1 MTAGVCLRLY
11 SEEAYFSRPEFTDPE
26 IRRTNLASVVL
37 KMLSLD
43 LGEIEKFR
51 FLDPPERAFI
61 RVVIVYFVSDA
72 VTGEGGLKNQ
82 KMVVLPID
90 PVLKML
96 ITAREQDCLGELV
109 IVSAMSIKDPRERPL
124 KKTSAADEQH
134 ARFNIQNQTFCRGFN
149 FGPILKIDEKYNQKS
164 IAKTLSQRIFI
175 VFEYT

>member
-11 SEEAYFSRPEFTDPE
+11 SEEEYFSRPEFTDPE

-43 LGEIEKFR
+43 LGEIEKFS

-61 RVVIVYFVSDA
+61 RDGYRLLRELDA
-72 VTGEGGLKNQ
+72 VTAEGRLTKTGKE
-82 KMVVLPID
+82 MVVLPID
-90 PVLKML
+90 PVLAKML
-96 ITAREQDCLGELV
+96 ITAQEQDCLGELLV

-134 ARFNIQNQTFCRGFN
+134 ARFRH
-149 FGPILKIDEKYNQKS
+149 PKS
-164 IAKTLSQRIFI
+164 DFLELLFDQCYSKAQF
-175 VFEYT
+175 